1 MDGKAREAGV
11 KPGGRITLEEAG
23 GGSGTSDSRAYALDV
38 LIDGSPVRR
47 DARVQLTRSTLK
59 LEDREIP
66 LESVFW
72 VSRRAGLV
80 LVFGRD
86 DTVALLGKS
95 SDLEDVARAVERG
108 SDRGAQRL
116 LLQPLAREVVVC
128 TAGTAVSGTVEGT
141 RLGGLHL
148 AVFTQRGLH
157 LIARERRHS
166 VTWPVASVEELD
178 SSGPEVGW
186 GGLALEDEE
195 ISLKLRYLFP
205 EEIQAVA
212 RVAKSPPKSPADA
225 DLAIEMFARGEVAPP
240 LPARLPVFEISV
252 ETMREACKEGAE
264 RIHVEPEL
272 KVGFRPE
279 FFERHFQE
287 LGEIALGPLM
297 LRKSAAYAADSLA
310 RAVEAMEAEQL
321 REDTQAALKTAADRL
336 FTVYEYELNRLLS
349 EKRPEEELARRFRS
363 MDTER
368 RELGRKLREFTER
381 LEPSLTRVLA
391 REHLLMQ
398 RLHALEQGPPG
409 TEEGQVEEA
418 AAQWRSEIVK
428 LDRVYGA
435 TWRELI
441 DEIADLW
448 SSALLPRM
456 VRVALLPK
464 RRMKERTVLVL
475 MAIAAFAVVA
485 TAVLLLM

>member
-1 MDGKAREAGV
+1 
-11 KPGGRITLEEAG
+11 
-23 GGSGTSDSRAYALDV
+23 
-38 LIDGSPVRR
+38 VRR
-47 DARVQLTRSTLK
+47 DARVQLAGSVLR
-59 LEDREIP
+59 LEDCELA
-66 LESVFW
+66 LESIFW

-80 LVFGRD
+80 LLFGRD

-157 LIARERRHS
+157 LIARDRRYS
-166 VTWPVASVEELD
+166 IAWPVSSVEELD
-178 SSGPEVGW
+178 SAGSEVGW
-186 GGLALEDEE
+186 GGLALEGDGV
-195 ISLKLRYLFP
+195 SLKLRYLFP

-212 RVAKSPPKSPADA
+212 RVARSTPKRTLNADA
-225 DLAIEMFARGEVAPP
+225 SIEMFARGEVAPP
-240 LPARLPVFEISV
+240 PPARLPVFEISV
-252 ETMREACKEGAE
+252 ETMREACSDGVE
-264 RIHVEPEL
+264 RVQVEPEL
-272 KVGFRPE
+272 KVGFGPE
-279 FFERHFQE
+279 FFERHFRE

-297 LRKSAAYAADSLA
+297 LRKSAALGADSLA

-336 FTVYEYELNRLLS
+336 FTVYEYELNRLLA

-363 MDTER
+363 LDTER
-368 RELGRKLREFTER
+368 RELGKRLREFTER

-391 REHLLMQ
+391 REHLLLQ
-398 RLHALEQGPPG
+398 RLHALEHGPPEA
-409 TEEGQVEEA
+409 EEEQVEEA

-428 LDRVYGA
+428 LDRAYGA
-435 TWRELI
+435 TWRALI

-448 SSALLPRM
+448 SSALLPRL

-464 RRMKERTVLVL
+464 RRMTETTVLVL

-485 TAVLLLM
+485 TVVFVLM